1 MSKQYEIQDLSGDA
15 ALRVFGSTL
24 EALFIHA
31 ANGLYA
37 LMTENSVIEDSA
49 SYNVSTQAE
58 DMDSLLVQW
67 LNELLFL
74 FDAYSFVGKTF
85 QLNLTDHGLDAVVTG
100 GLFDPETHE
109 RGLLVKAATYHQLSI
124 KKTASG
130 YEAMVIFDL

>member
-1 MSKQYEIQDLSGDA
+1 MSKQYEIIDLSGDA
-15 ALRVFGSTL
+15 ALRVFGNTL
-24 EALFIHA
+24 ETLFIHA

-37 LMTENSVIEDSA
+37 LMIENSVIEESTG
-49 SYNVSTQAE
+49 YNISTQAE
-58 DMDSLLVQW
+58 NMESLLVQW

-85 QLNLTDHGLDAVVTG
+85 QLNLTDYSLDAVVRG

-109 RGLLVKAATYHQLSI
+109 RGLLIKAATYHNLSI
-124 KKTASG
+124 KKTTSG